1 MTKEV
6 KRRIIQTFGL
16 GTYKGIYLGYLK
28 IVPYSKKGGVE
39 TVYTDKH
46 LQEKC
51 DLKFGRN
58 WFHAH
63 TYNPFLS
70 IKDYQ

>member
-1 MTKEV
+1 MSKEV
-6 KRRIIQTFGL
+6 KRRITQTFGL

-28 IVPYSKKGGVE
+28 IVSLSCGGIE
-39 TVYTDKH
+39 TEYTNKLLGD
-46 LQEKC
+46 
-51 DLKFGRN
+51 KFGRT

-63 TYNPFLS
+63 QYNPFLS

>member
-1 MTKEV
+1 MSKEV
-6 KRRIIQTFGL
+6 KLRVIQTFGL

-28 IVPYSKKGGVE
+28 IVPYSKSGGIE
-39 TVYTDKH
+39 TVYTNKPLGD
-46 LQEKC
+46 
-51 DLKFGRN
+51 KFGRT

-63 TYNPFLS
+63 QYNPFIS